1 MNQSTRESQ
10 SSLYHT
16 LVSAY
21 RNRLIAEALQRN
33 GGSVGLAARDLGI
46 HRNMVTR
53 AKRSIGA
60 EVQFRRRAKPQKK
73 AQVDLLVAASEK
85 LYRLARLKEM
95 VA

>member
-1 MNQSTRESQ
+1 MDQHTRES
-10 SSLYHT
+10 SNSLYHT

-21 RNRLIAEALQRN
+21 RNRLIAEALKRN

-53 AKRSIGA
+53 AKRSIGV
-60 EVQFRRRAKPQKK
+60 EVRFRRRTRPQRK
-73 AQVDLLVAASEK
+73 QEVDRLVAASEN
-85 LYRLARLKEM
+85 LYRLARLKET